1 MEVVPTANLVSWE
14 TKKNKS
20 LQFSMHKYNY
30 EEAIRSFRMA
40 ELWKSSLRKTYMQN
54 NKIKT
59 SNKLKEKYC
68 FPLEM
73 HYFFQ

>member
-1 MEVVPTANLVSWE
+1 
-14 TKKNKS
+14 
-20 LQFSMHKYNY
+20 MHKYNY
-30 EEAIRSFRMA
+30 EEAIRSFSMA